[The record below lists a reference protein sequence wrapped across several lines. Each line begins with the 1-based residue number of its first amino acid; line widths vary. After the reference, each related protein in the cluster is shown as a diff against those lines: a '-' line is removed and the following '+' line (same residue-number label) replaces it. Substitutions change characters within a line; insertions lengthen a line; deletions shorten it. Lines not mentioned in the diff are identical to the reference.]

1 MMRRDDYKAVKRMD
15 KAQME
20 NYLQTIY
27 RRGYEAGVKAAAERE
42 KDAVQSNPDGVT
54 PEAEG

>member
-15 KAQME
+15 KAAME

-27 RRGYEAGVKAAAERE
+27 RRGYEAGVKAATEMSKA
-42 KDAVQSNPDGVT
+42 AVRSNPDGVT